1 MSYSPVSSEW
11 FKNMA
16 LLSISKSLAGKGI
29 SSDASLFPTGD
40 IFTNLLQAVLSSQ
53 TEQTSYVPVNT
64 SSSLLS
70 NNTAIFNDIKD
81 YSHVLDSNT
90 TLGFTDVSID
100 KLNSVLKGKLSNM
113 GEFFVEAGRK
123 HNINPNL
130 LASIA
135 VHETGNGKSRAAN
148 EKNNIAGMMGKN
160 GLRQYESVAESI
172 GDMARNLRQNYLD
185 KGYDTIAKI
194 GAKYAPV
201 GAANDPTGLNN
212 HWVKGVN
219 NYFYSFLA

>member
-16 LLSISKSLAGKGI
+16 LLSISKSLSGKGI
-29 SSDASLFPTGD
+29 SSEASLFPTGD
-40 IFTNLLQAVLSSQ
+40 IFTNILQAVLSGQ
-53 TEQTSYVPVNT
+53 DQQNTNVPENSNGSFITNNSPIVNGM
-64 SSSLLS
+64 
-70 NNTAIFNDIKD
+70 KD
-81 YSHVLDSNT
+81 YSYLLDDNM
-90 TLGFTDVSID
+90 TLGFTDVSTD
-100 KLNSVLKGKLSNM
+100 KLNSALKGKLSNM
-113 GEFFVEAGRK
+113 GEFFVEAGRRY
-123 HNINPNL
+123 NINPNL

-135 VHETGNGKSRAAN
+135 VHESGNGKSHAASV
-148 EKNNIAGMMGKN
+148 KNNIAGMMGKN

-172 GDMARNLRQNYLD
+172 ADMARNLRQNYLD

-212 HWVKGVN
+212 NWVKGVN
-219 NYFYSFLA
+219 NFFYSFTA